1 MSPLTTAP
9 GTQAFFGGDG
19 HHDWANQTMIC
30 PIIIVDSPSPEPVA
44 VLRLSHAWRG
54 GRTGLELTEDSMP
67 KCRILRGGWEVMD
80 ERPKSG
86 VFICTPK
93 LLQDIPYVVDMA
105 TILRIYD
112 SIRNF
117 PETTATERYINFH
130 QGGPIKHGW
139 KMRTESRSGF
149 YFCLKADNKI
159 DFHTFAGVAET
170 VRYST
175 EVRTMITWIKR
186 RVQPVNSEFAT
197 MLESFFRDHL
207 IEDEL
212 PRPLDYLSI
221 LSFADTHWLTGE
233 AMDGIASYFQRF
245 LGVGPDGEKNLFVD
259 ATTMQ
264 IWTWRAAHDLPF
276 HMDDKKRIMAIGD
289 IHEVG
294 VTMDADKYLA
304 STAAVQAFI
313 ISYFPFWDD
322 IDTAPLLSLK
332 VPAQDGF
339 SCGVV
344 AAYAVEHLV
353 LHNNACHGWEAKNV
367 PIYRAAYLARVM
379 GYKMTQGHPILAI
392 AADRVVRVSSS
403 PKNRNPQ
410 PMHSFKHAAKTD
422 ADDDDEDTGHQDPFD
437 WDFNFVNPYAATLTF
452 FATII
457 VA

>member
-1 MSPLTTAP
+1 
-9 GTQAFFGGDG
+9 
-19 HHDWANQTMIC
+19 MIC
-30 PIIIVDSPSPEPVA
+30 PITIVDSPSPEPVA

-105 TILRIYD
+105 TVDRIHD

-117 PETTATERYINFH
+117 PETTAIERYINFH
-130 QGGPIKHGW
+130 QGGPIKHGR
-139 KMRTESRSGF
+139 KMGTESGSGF

-170 VRYST
+170 VRYGT
-175 EVRTMITWIKR
+175 EVRTMIAWIKR
-186 RVQPVNSEFAT
+186 RVQPVNLDFAT
-197 MLESFFRDHL
+197 LLESFFRDHL
-207 IEDEL
+207 IEDQL
-212 PRPLDYLSI
+212 PQPLDYLAV
-221 LSFADTHWLTGE
+221 LSFADTHWLSGE

-245 LGVGPDGEKNLFVD
+245 LSVGPDGEKNLFVD
-259 ATTMQ
+259 ATTLQ
-264 IWTWRAAHDLPF
+264 IWTWRTAHDFPF
-276 HMDDKKRIMAIGD
+276 RMEDKYDTYLKKHSPTKIYIFALISANHWIFYQVDCRKRTMAIGD
-289 IHEVG
+289 IHEDG
-294 VTMDADKYLA
+294 ATMDADKYLA
-304 STAAVQAFI
+304 STAAIQAFVR
-313 ISYFPFWDD
+313 SYFPVWND

-339 SCGVV
+339 SCGIV

-379 GYKMTQGHPILAI
+379 GYKKVTYRHIEVLYCQ
-392 AADRVVRVSSS
+392 S
-403 PKNRNPQ
+403 
-410 PMHSFKHAAKTD
+410 
-422 ADDDDEDTGHQDPFD
+422 
-437 WDFNFVNPYAATLTF
+437 
-452 FATII
+452 
-457 VA
+457 